1 MKEIPVILFGLFAVF
16 AFYALMML
24 AFFVVVK
31 FLPESFLGAPV
42 RTVLSWLPPFVG
54 GDALRAWAAKNSEE
68 LTATRLAG
76 KRDAET
82 ANRLAAA
89 IEEGA
94 MQAMLPMAGLSDLER
109 IVACPESGQGI
120 IGVTA
125 PEALTI
131 AAYLRKN
138 CSPNER
144 QRIFEMAAE
153 NAKQIASRQP
163 GETAAPPLPC
173 PLQGGGHV
181 CCVYESR
188 PLRCRILH
196 AMDIAKHL
204 GGHDESTAGSPSRIS
219 AETGHEQTVAE
230 GIEIGVTRALK
241 SAGVDANVYELNSAL
256 ATALEQP
263 DAAERWARGEAVF
276 HTPLA

>member
-1 MKEIPVILFGLFAVF
+1 MNNLFFGLFSVF
-16 AFYALMML
+16 AFYALMMV
-24 AFFVVVK
+24 ACFAVVK
-31 FLPESFLGAPV
+31 FLPASFLGVPA
-42 RTVLSWLPPFVG
+42 RAVLSWLPPFVG

-82 ANRLAAA
+82 ADRLAAA

-120 IGVTA
+120 VGVTA
-125 PEALTI
+125 PEALTM

-138 CSPNER
+138 CSPAER
-144 QRIFEMAAE
+144 QRIFEMAAD
-153 NAKQIASRQP
+153 NAKKIASRPP
-163 GETAAPPLPC
+163 GETAAPALPC

-204 GGHDESTAGSPSRIS
+204 GSHGESTAGLPVKMPG
-219 AETGHEQTVAE
+219 AAGHEQTVAE
-230 GIEIGVTRALK
+230 GIELGVTRALK

-256 ATALEQP
+256 ATALEEP
-263 DAAERWARGEAVF
+263 NAAERWARGEAVF
-276 HTPLA
+276 HTPLV